1 MERSERNILIGVVT
15 AETTWIETRDSQLEF
30 HYKRNK
36 KEKYLRRKRE
46 KEKVENEKYAKERE

>member
-46 KEKVENEKYAKERE
+46 KEKVENEK